1 MNALSST
8 LSTASRLMF
17 HDYGGHAFTAQ
28 LARGMARLGYNAT
41 YVSFAEYA
49 TPKGRVG
56 SHDVDPA
63 GFSAQQIFLGE
74 AFDKDNLIRRSRQQ
88 VAYGR
93 LAAQKVLADR
103 PSTVVSSNAPL
114 EVQAH
119 LLKACRQ
126 VGAKFVFWM
135 QDVHSEAIGR
145 ILGRRNPLLGRL
157 AGAYYTRIEK
167 RLLQQADHVVTI
179 ADDFTTLIGP
189 AGWGVDPSRI
199 DVIENWAPL
208 EDLPLHPRDNAW
220 AAANFRPG
228 RRRIVYSGTL
238 ARKHN
243 PEILVKLAQ
252 RVDADI
258 HLFSAGSGADQVKA
272 RVAELGLGNLFVRP
286 WVTVDEL
293 PKMLAGA
300 DMLVA
305 FIERDAGAFSVPSKV
320 LSYLA
325 AGRPILASIP
335 HENLATRTILHAD
348 AGLVSEPGDDEALLR
363 NAEALLA
370 APDLCERLGRNG
382 RAHAEQHFDIE
393 RISCRFEKIIAAMEH
408 GH

>member
-1 MNALSST
+1 MNAFSNT
-8 LSTASRLMF
+8 LATTTQVLF

-28 LARGMARLGYNAT
+28 LARGMARLGHRST
-41 YVSFAEYA
+41 YVSFAEFA

-56 SHDVDPA
+56 GHDIDPP
-63 GFSAQQIFLGE
+63 GFDAQQLSIGQ
-74 AFDKDNLIRRSRQQ
+74 AFDKENLIKRSRQQ
-88 VAYGR
+88 VAYAR

-103 PSTVVSSNAPL
+103 PTIVVSSNSPL

-119 LLKACRQ
+119 MMKACRR

-135 QDVHSEAIGR
+135 QDVHSEAIAR
-145 ILGRRNPLLGRL
+145 ILGRRNALLGQL
-157 AGAYYTRIEK
+157 AGGYYANMEK
-167 RLLQQADHVVTI
+167 RLLKGSDHVVTI
-179 ADDFTTLIGP
+179 ADDFTALIGP
-189 AGWGVDPSRI
+189 SGWGVPSERM

-208 EDLPLHPRDNAW
+208 EDIPLHPRDNDW
-220 AAANFRPG
+220 ALHNFRPG

-258 HLFSAGSGADQVKA
+258 HLFSAGSGADHVKA
-272 RVAELGLGNLFVRP
+272 RALELGLGNLFVRP

-300 DMLVA
+300 DILTA
-305 FIERDAGAFSVPSKV
+305 FIEKDAGVFSVPSKV

-335 HENLATRTILHAD
+335 HENLATRNILKAE
-348 AGLVSEPGDDEALLR
+348 AGLVSEPGDDEAMLR

-370 APDLCERLGRNG
+370 APELRETLGRNG
-382 RAHAEQHFDIE
+382 RAHAEAHFDID
-393 RISCRFEKIIAAMEH
+393 RISRRFEQIIARVEQ
-408 GH
+408 GR